1 MDIKEIINE
10 VKVDKKLIDYVKN
23 AANKSSNSFWW
34 LKLIEFAEYVVVL
47 IENREETLSGDAKK
61 KIVEEILYPIY
72 DKIKPKKLSVIDA
85 VTFGMVKKILCSIV
99 IEAIVWCYNNSFGK
113 KWIEVI

>member
-10 VKVDKKLIDYVKN
+10 VKVDEKLIDYVKN

-34 LKLIEFAEYVVVL
+34 LKLIELAEHIIVL
-47 IENREETLSGDAKK
+47 IENREETFSGETKK

-72 DKIKPKKLSVIDA
+72 DKIKPKKLSVIDT
-85 VTFGMVKKILCSIV
+85 VTFGMVKKVVCSIV
-99 IEAIVWCYNNSFGK
+99 IEAIVWCYNNSLGK
-113 KWIEVI
+113 KWIESI